1 MIDVTQRAQ
10 RGGGQYR
17 QGMELADLRRDYQ
30 SQPFDLADLD
40 PDPYRQFGRW
50 FDDMTSADELEA
62 NVLEPNAA
70 VLATADATGRPSARH
85 VLVKGVDRGGF
96 VFFTNYRSRKA
107 VELEANPFASLVFA
121 WSPLSRQVIVEGPTE
136 RVSAEDSDAYFAARP
151 RASQLGAWA
160 SPQSAVLDGRAD
172 LDERYASVEAQYS
185 GREVP
190 RPPFWGGYRIDPER
204 IEFWQ
209 GRPSR
214 LHDRLAYIRNGGGW
228 RIERLGP

>member
-1 MIDVTQRAQ
+1 
-10 RGGGQYR
+10 
-17 QGMELADLRRDYQ
+17 MELADLRRDYQ
-30 SQPFDLADLD
+30 SRPFDLADID

-50 FDDMTSADELEA
+50 FDEISAADILEA
-62 NVLEPNAA
+62 NAA
-70 VLATADATGRPSARH
+70 VLATAGEDRRPSARH

-107 VELEANPFASLVFA
+107 VQIEDNPYASLAFA
-121 WSPLSRQVIVEGPTE
+121 WSPLGRQVIVDGPVE
-136 RVSAEDSDAYFAARP
+136 RVSAEDSDAYFASRP

-160 SPQSAVLDGRAD
+160 SPQSLVLIDRAE
-172 LDERYASVEAQYS
+172 LDERYATVEAQYS

-190 RPPFWGGYRIDPER
+190 RPPFWGGYRIVPER

-214 LHDRLAYIRNGGGW
+214 LHDRLAYVRSGGGW